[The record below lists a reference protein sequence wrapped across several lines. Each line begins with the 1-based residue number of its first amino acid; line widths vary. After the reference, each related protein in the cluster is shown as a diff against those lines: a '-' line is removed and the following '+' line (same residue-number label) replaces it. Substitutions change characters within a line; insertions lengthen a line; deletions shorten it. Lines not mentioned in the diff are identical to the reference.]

1 MAGMGPPPKN
11 PTQRAR
17 RNATVA
23 MTALPSEGR
32 TAPAPPWPLPD
43 DPHLAAAVAFHGGE
57 IRRLQRELK
66 STEDGR
72 TGRKLERALGRERSK
87 LALAREQLRGQ
98 RDLELAVWAEAWA
111 TPQAA
116 QWERMR
122 WTRDVAM
129 YVRLRV
135 MGELGDLNA
144 AKEARQLS
152 DRLGLSPLAL
162 LRLRWIVAVDE
173 VGAKRAEHQQPEPA
187 AAGAGEEPAAP
198 PGSPAAGEDPF
209 SALRA
214 V

>member
-1 MAGMGPPPKN
+1 MAGMGPPPKH
-11 PTQRAR
+11 PAQRAR

-23 MTALPSEGR
+23 LTPLPSEGR
-32 TAPAPPWPLPD
+32 TGPAPPWPLPD
-43 DPHLAAAVAFHGGE
+43 DPRLVAAVNLHTGE
-57 IRRLQRELK
+57 IRRLQREAK

-72 TGRKLERALGRERSK
+72 TGRKVERALGRERGR

-98 RDLELAVWAEAWA
+98 RDLELAVWVEAWA
-111 TPQAA
+111 TPQAV

-135 MGELGDLNA
+135 MGELGDLDA

-162 LRLRWIVAVDE
+162 LRLRWTVAVDE
-173 VGAKRAEHQQPEPA
+173 VAAKRAEHQDGEPTPA
-187 AAGAGEEPAAP
+187 EEPVQGEAA
-198 PGSPAAGEDPF
+198 PAAGEEY

>member
-1 MAGMGPPPKN
+1 MAGMGPPPKH
-11 PTQRAR
+11 PSQRAR

-32 TAPAPPWPLPD
+32 TTPAPPWPLPD
-43 DPHLAAAVAFHGGE
+43 DPRLLAAVNLHNGE
-57 IRRLQRELK
+57 IRRLQRDLK

-72 TGRKLERALGRERSK
+72 SRRKLERTLARERAG
-87 LALAREQLRGQ
+87 LALARERLRSQ
-98 RDLELAVWAEAWA
+98 RDLELAVWVEAWA
-111 TPQAA
+111 TPQAV

-135 MGELGDLNA
+135 MGELGDLDA

-173 VGAKRAEHQQPEPA
+173 VAAKRANHNDGDGSSPLDAAPASEPA
-187 AAGAGEEPAAP
+187 PPADGEA
-198 PGSPAAGEDPF
+198 F